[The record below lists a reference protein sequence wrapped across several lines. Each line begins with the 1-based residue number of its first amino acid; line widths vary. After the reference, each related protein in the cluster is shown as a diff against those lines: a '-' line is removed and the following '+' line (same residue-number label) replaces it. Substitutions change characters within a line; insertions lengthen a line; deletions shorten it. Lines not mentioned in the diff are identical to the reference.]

1 MAYWARER
9 LLPATAGA
17 LHFSGTAEADGH
29 FAVFDDHRDLAAAFG
44 VPQHLG
50 QRLIVF
56 EHVAVFEGNFFARE
70 GLPGRGGVGSK
81 LFAENYYGVRHVIP
95 SRRASAT
102 VKNRRAAAKLQVN
115 RTLC

>member
-1 MAYWARER
+1 

-29 FAVFDDHRDLAAAFG
+29 FAVFDDHRNLAPAFG
-44 VPQHLG
+44 VLQHIG
-50 QRLIVF
+50 QCLIVF

-70 GLPGRGGVGSK
+70 SLPGRRSVGSK
-81 LFAENYYGVRHVIP
+81 LFAENYHGIVHVIP
-95 SRRASAT
+95 SRRANAA

-115 RTLC
+115 RALC